1 MLKVD
6 RVTRK
11 YGNFT
16 AVDRASFELN
26 TGEIVGFLGPNGSGK
41 TTLLRVITTYLLP
54 TEGTVTIDGIDVTK
68 DSLEVRRRIGY
79 LPESNILY
87 PQMRVDEY
95 LGFVGKV
102 RGLEG
107 AKLKE
112 RFDWC
117 VEAMK
122 LQDVV
127 YKKNMECS
135 KGYKQRISLAAALIH
150 DPQYLLLD
158 EPTVGLDP
166 LQIFMMRD
174 LLRAISKDK
183 TILFSS
189 HILQEVAAIAPRVII
204 IHDSKIIADF
214 SFDTETN
221 RTERLEQ
228 IFESAIKEKAA
239 AGQEVAQ

>member
-16 AVDRASFELN
+16 AVDRVSFELN
-26 TGEIVGFLGPNGSGK
+26 DGEVVGFLGPNGSGK

-54 TEGTVTIDGIDVTK
+54 TDGTVTIDGISVTK

-95 LGFVGKV
+95 LSFVGQV

-107 AKLKE
+107 PRLKE
-112 RFDWC
+112 RLDWC
-117 VEAMK
+117 IESMK
-122 LQDVV
+122 LQNVV
-127 YKKNMECS
+127 YKKTMECS
-135 KGYKQRISLAAALIH
+135 KGYKQRISLSAALIH
-150 DPQYLLLD
+150 DPKYLLLD

-174 LLRAISKDK
+174 LLRSIAKNK

-204 IHDSKIIADF
+204 IHEGKIIADF

-228 IFESAIKEKAA
+228 IFETAIKEKGAPLEA
-239 AGQEVAQ
+239 VK

>member
-1 MLKVD
+1 MITVD

-16 AVDRASFELN
+16 AVDRVSFELKA
-26 TGEIVGFLGPNGSGK
+26 GEIVGFLGPNGSGK
-41 TTLLRVITTYLLP
+41 TTLLRVMTTYLLP
-54 TEGTVTIDGIDVTK
+54 TEGRVTIDGLDVIK
-68 DSLEVRRRIGY
+68 DSLEIRRRIGY

-95 LGFVGKV
+95 LTFVGKV
-102 RGLEG
+102 RGLKG
-107 AKLKE
+107 ARLKE

-117 VEAMK
+117 VQSLM
-122 LQDVV
+122 LQEVLH
-127 YKKNMECS
+127 KKTMECS
-135 KGYKQRISLAAALIH
+135 KGFKQRVSLCAALIH
-150 DPQYLLLD
+150 DPTYIILD

-174 LLRAISKDK
+174 FLRMLAKEK

-204 IHDSKIIADF
+204 IHEGRIIADVPI
-214 SFDTETN
+214 DAQDN
-221 RTERLEQ
+221 RTERLEKM
-228 IFESAIKEKAA
+228 FEQAVKAKE
-239 AGQEVAQ
+239 EVHA